1 MPSVKSRHRS
11 IDKRPEWTAS
21 ISTHSTRTAGGSG
34 STTRV
39 TTKCFSLSAGET
51 AVHLLSKS
59 FFGLSGFFLG
69 STSCVERAVGS
80 SGAVMGVMIPLAAG
94 AFVPLRPLARGSE
107 RVALLPQVV
116 AQDELRNRRI
126 VEYAVVP
133 DLHGDFYAISATLV
147 KHISSRRC

>member
-1 MPSVKSRHRS
+1 
-11 IDKRPEWTAS
+11 
-21 ISTHSTRTAGGSG
+21 
-34 STTRV
+34 
-39 TTKCFSLSAGET
+39 
-51 AVHLLSKS
+51 
-59 FFGLSGFFLG
+59 
-69 STSCVERAVGS
+69 
-80 SGAVMGVMIPLAAG
+80 MGVMIPLAAG

-133 DLHGDFYAISATLV
+133 YLHGDFYAISATLV